1 MSNVTGI
8 FVSAKQLS
16 KGVVRRFCD
25 ALEKRVA
32 VKESLPDDGE
42 SFEGDGVALMVGA
55 EVHGL
60 YVYKGFTSLQG
71 DTTLYFPY
79 GGMLIEDRYTRRH
92 QSLIENFLDE
102 LKADSKKVKIIV
114 KLEQQPMQQPDGI
127 AVEEAFWLKLGF
139 SP

>member
-8 FVSAKQLS
+8 FISAKQLS

-42 SFEGDGVALMVGA
+42 SFESDGVALMVGA

-60 YVYKGFTSLQG
+60 LSIRDMPAFRLTE
-71 DTTLYFPY
+71 PY
-79 GGMLIEDRYTRRH
+79 
-92 QSLIENFLDE
+92 
-102 LKADSKKVKIIV
+102 II
-114 KLEQQPMQQPDGI
+114 PTG
-127 AVEEAFWLKLGF
+127 AC
-139 SP
+139 